1 MKNTRNT
8 LGAVVV
14 ALASFG
20 MLAACAPAGGGG
32 GGPVYGSITSTKTI
46 NMTCNLLIYQNNVL
60 LFPSTKTYNGS
71 VLTLTANNSVPTGTA
86 DAYTATVTGIVNGPL
101 PQTGG
106 TANVKVDGV
115 TSAPAALGAAAAN
128 APVVIPTL
136 SGSSAT
142 ISTVRTINLT
152 EVTFHAL
159 GAAVGDY
166 ADGTCTIPLADQ
178 PSISVTPL

>member
-32 GGPVYGSITSTKTI
+32 GGPTYGSVTSTKTI
-46 NMTCNLLIYQNNVL
+46 NLACSLDIYQNNVL
-60 LFPSTKTYNGS
+60 LFTSAKTYNGS

-86 DAYTATVTGIVNGPL
+86 DSYSATVSGIVNGPL
-101 PQTGG
+101 AQTGG
-106 TANVKVDGV
+106 TAHVTVDGV
-115 TSAPAALGAAAAN
+115 LSAAGALGAAAAN
-128 APVVIPTL
+128 APVIFPTL
-136 SGSSAT
+136 TGSSAT

-152 EVTFHAL
+152 QVTFQAL
-159 GAAVGDY
+159 GVNAGDF
-166 ADGTCTIPLADQ
+166 ANGTCNIPLADQ